1 MLIIIWGEFQALGG
15 NLYHTKNARNQKS
28 ITYWYSIL
36 ISTYQKESKPN
47 RLYHLIFL
55 HHIAKNLPKTFT
67 DNKGVTKS
75 SYPTHNVPERMEV
88 PMKTIHLPLPKMRGR
103 STATCKDNA
112 LSKHLR
118 IPRTDLSSKSVNP
131 SQKLVDTQWMSIQY
145 QDRSPPKSTM
155 HPNSD
160 FGISE
165 HPDSIIMGMTKSPK
179 GLKFSHAIL
188 IPSNESII

>member
-1 MLIIIWGEFQALGG
+1 MLITIWGEFQALGG

-55 HHIAKNLPKTFT
+55 HHIAKNLPKAFT

-103 STATCKDNA
+103 STAACKDNA

-131 SQKLVDTQWMSIQY
+131 SQPQSW
-145 QDRSPPKSTM
+145 
-155 HPNSD
+155 
-160 FGISE
+160 
-165 HPDSIIMGMTKSPK
+165 
-179 GLKFSHAIL
+179 
-188 IPSNESII
+188 